1 MGRVLVSGRNVDE
14 YHRMVLGMSFFLH
27 SREVRGLTLARLVA
41 RVGFVNDVNAA
52 LTTNNLTIRVA
63 ALERLEGGGDFHGR
77 VGLPLPTAV
86 GLKSGLSG

>member
-1 MGRVLVSGRNVDE
+1 MGRVLVSGRHVDE
-14 YHRMVLGMSFFLH
+14 YHWMILGMSFFLH

-77 VGLPLPTAV
+77 VGLP
-86 GLKSGLSG
+86 

>member
-1 MGRVLVSGRNVDE
+1 
-14 YHRMVLGMSFFLH
+14 
-27 SREVRGLTLARLVA
+27 
-41 RVGFVNDVNAA
+41 
-52 LTTNNLTIRVA
+52 VA